1 MPARPRS
8 GWTGDWP
15 RKPPPGDQLET
26 HRLCAEARDPPLLA
40 HDEVWDWDPD
50 LVISGSE
57 VAEDRP
63 DDWVLEAWY
72 PGKPGKTQK
81 RAVASLFAGKAPKI
95 RIEKLPDADWLVLS
109 QQEVEPIRAGRF
121 LVEPRIPAFTRGGK
135 FCNSTKPSNT

>member
-1 MPARPRS
+1 MPHCWRMTRY
-8 GWTGDWP
+8 GTGI
-15 RKPPPGDQLET
+15 
-26 HRLCAEARDPPLLA
+26 
-40 HDEVWDWDPD
+40 D

-72 PGKPGKTQK
+72 PES
-81 RAVASLFAGKAPKI
+81 RARREARRRQPVCRQGSKI

-135 FCNSTKPSNT
+135 FCNSLKPSNT

>member
-1 MPARPRS
+1 MTSWKLTAYAP
-8 GWTGDWP
+8 
-15 RKPPPGDQLET
+15 KPVI
-26 HRLCAEARDPPLLA
+26 HAALLA

-121 LVEPRIPAFTRGGK
+121 LVRTPNSRLHPRR
-135 FCNSTKPSNT
+135 

>member
-1 MPARPRS
+1 MGLGSRS
-8 GWTGDWP
+8 
-15 RKPPPGDQLET
+15 RHL
-26 HRLCAEARDPPLLA
+26 
-40 HDEVWDWDPD
+40 
-50 LVISGSE
+50 GSE

-121 LVEPRIPAFTRGGK
+121 LVRTPNSRLHPAV
-135 FCNSTKPSNT
+135 NSVISTKPGNT

>member
-1 MPARPRS
+1 MPHCWRMTRY
-8 GWTGDWP
+8 GTGIP
-15 RKPPPGDQLET
+15 
-26 HRLCAEARDPPLLA
+26 
-40 HDEVWDWDPD
+40 
-50 LVISGSE
+50 ISSFRGE

-109 QQEVEPIRAGRF
+109 QEVEPIRAGRF
-121 LVEPRIPAFTRGGK
+121 LVRTPNSRLHPRR
-135 FCNSTKPSNT
+135 

>member
-1 MPARPRS
+1 MPHCWRM
-8 GWTGDWP
+8 TGMGLGSISSF
-15 RKPPPGDQLET
+15 R
-26 HRLCAEARDPPLLA
+26 EARSRRIGLTTGF
-40 HDEVWDWDPD
+40 W
-50 LVISGSE
+50 
-57 VAEDRP
+57 
-63 DDWVLEAWY
+63 AWY

-121 LVEPRIPAFTRGGK
+121 GPNPRIPAFTRGGK

>member
-1 MPARPRS
+1 MPARPGLAGRAIGRS
-8 GWTGDWP
+8 RRQVTSWKLTAYAP
-15 RKPPPGDQLET
+15 KPVI
-26 HRLCAEARDPPLLA
+26 HAALLA

-81 RAVASLFAGKAPKI
+81 RRRQPVCRQGSENPY
-95 RIEKLPDADWLVLS
+95 RSSPM
-109 QQEVEPIRAGRF
+109 PIG
-121 LVEPRIPAFTRGGK
+121 
-135 FCNSTKPSNT
+135 SY

>member
-15 RKPPPGDQLET
+15 RKRRQVTSWKLTAYAPKPVI
-26 HRLCAEARDPPLLA
+26 HAALLA

-50 LVISGSE
+50 LVISGSRSRRIGLTTGFWRL
-57 VAEDRP
+57 VS
-63 DDWVLEAWY
+63 
-72 PGKPGKTQK
+72 GKPGKTQK

-121 LVEPRIPAFTRGGK
+121 WSEPRIP
-135 FCNSTKPSNT
+135 PSRR